1 MTTENTPDNVT
12 ELPTKKRATRQ
23 KVKAGAA
30 IGLGLFAA
38 LLIID
43 DGVKRLKNRKTE
55 TPVEDSPES

>member
-1 MTTENTPDNVT
+1 MTTETTPDNVV
-12 ELPTKKRATRQ
+12 ELPSKKRETRQ

-43 DGVKRLKNRKTE
+43 DGVKRLKRKKNDE
-55 TPVEDSPES
+55 PVEDSPAS

>member
-1 MTTENTPDNVT
+1 MTTETTPDNVT
-12 ELPTKKRATRQ
+12 ELPTPKRETRQ

-43 DGVKRLKNRKTE
+43 DGVKRLKRKKPE
-55 TPVEDSPES
+55 TPVEDTPAS